1 VLLLILLLVLLI
13 PLCVRSDM
21 VGYSGSSMLMVLV
34 LFLFAFMP
42 ILGVGYTSTGSVL
55 TMFEVLVF

>member
-1 VLLLILLLVLLI
+1 LLLVLLI

-55 TMFEVLVF
+55 TMFEVLAF